1 MNFQALHFSSEE
13 DSDDSSVDSY
23 ESSDEEGG
31 MVGGSDTN
39 NNNDDVLVKNAETIS
54 IIGEILV
61 KIHDSKKDNV
71 EMAPQYNIF
80 IGEINTHKRVPGI
93 IKNKLEYPFFFYD
106 TNYKNKSHIGNKE
119 IEFRFKVIFHKDTFI
134 QDVTKFFQS
143 FKTHFSILK
152 MDDSIQLPEKYYNGL
167 NVVCGYNDSTSDSF
181 VLFELRFHTLETFIF
196 KEIPNHDL
204 EYLLESMEKYS
215 TFLKE
220 EHDNY
225 FPDNI
230 GGRVV
235 LFLNDQLDHMKNAI
249 PEGSLI
255 SDDKKSTTSKS
266 DYKTSSIDFLH
277 YITEP
282 AKESLNLLD
291 WDNEFEKKQNYKI
304 IGNEGGGN
312 CFFYSLIQALKTVGI
327 FTTVT
332 ELRQI
337 VSDEIDD
344 DKFKDFRRAVRVD
357 QDYKR
362 YEKPRDTDHL
372 KKMVL
377 EDSFWAE
384 DMSISMLEKIMNI
397 QFIILRST
405 DKVIRTTSI
414 GSKPLYNPDYFIM
427 YFYDEG
433 THYRLITYKG
443 KGALKLHELPD
454 NLKKKILS
462 GENTSIYTSI
472 SGFDTI
478 KYQSEQSFD
487 QLHLENHPYK
497 TVLYFLILT
506 YGEELLKTKDIK
518 VNQDF
523 KQFQKLYES
532 TNAPDNKKKYE
543 EIMKKAIS
551 NYMDYNIHKLKTFKG
566 KDYLIFFKK
575 YYTDVV
581 FKGEGEGQI
590 RDKKIWNNFYG
601 QRTDTHDHT
610 EGIGFVKETI
620 EFRIGGDD
628 NNYKPV
634 INKKILDAEE
644 YFKEKLGVFEIPTP
658 NSDPTSESQ
667 TEPQFNPLP
676 GLIDFDRILNDFM
689 NAHKHEENEKEK
701 EKRIGASSPHTDKI
715 LSPKYQHIP
724 PMRSTDAL
732 YKLKADIPLQEDY
745 IVYEQHVNERIYQLD
760 KLLEDPNFKVTI
772 AGDTNGDKIK
782 ISLGTGLAKNQW
794 IEQGYTYEQYRQFM
808 DHLHQS
814 LKGLKKKYNA
824 RVVYGRVSGREA
836 SATNYHVW
844 GANTTHMKLNN
855 GDKIHGAGQAEAMK
869 TMSDGVFGIVTT
881 PVAGSP
887 TLTINDERKIVEY
900 ANFTAELKELAKAE
914 FGSIVTDGNDG
925 KVKSSSN
932 RSAILTSN
940 NFNSDVFPP
949 TTSNTPDMSSFQN
962 KIKKFT
968 NHTSEVLPNEQ
979 YLLAKGLSTQN
990 PSAKQKKTK

>member
-31 MVGGSDTN
+31 MVGGSAAYKKHEEFLENFTDPILHMIGDILHVIYSN
-39 NNNDDVLVKNAETIS
+39 NNHKVQQ
-54 IIGEILV
+54 
-61 KIHDSKKDNV
+61 
-71 EMAPQYNIF
+71 MAPQY
-80 IGEINTHKRVPGI
+80 HKFVGI
-93 IKNKLEYPFFFYD
+93 IKTHKQILIMDEELEYPFLFHD
-106 TNYKNKSHIGNKE
+106 LNYEIKSPIGNKE
-119 IEFRFKVIFHKDTFI
+119 IKFRLEVIFHEDTFI
-134 QDVTKFFQS
+134 QDVKTFFES
-143 FKTHFSILK
+143 FKPPSNQPNIYILQ
-152 MDDSIQLPEKYYNGL
+152 MDDSIHLPEKYYNGL
-167 NVVCGYNDSTSDSF
+167 NVVCGYNDGNSDSF

-215 TFLKE
+215 KE

-249 PEGSLI
+249 PEGTLTT
-255 SDDKKSTTSKS
+255 DDNNSTTSES
-266 DYKTSSIDFLH
+266 DDETSSIDFLH

-282 AKESLNLLD
+282 AKETPTKETPAKVD
-291 WDNEFEKKQNYKI
+291 WDSEFEENQNYKVFTTD
-304 IGNEGGGN
+304 GDGN

-337 VSDEIDD
+337 VSDQMDD
-344 DKFKDFRRAVRVD
+344 TNLPDY
-357 QDYKR
+357 QDRPQYDPEYK
-362 YEKPRDTDHL
+362 KPNDIQHL
-372 KKMVL
+372 KQMVL
-377 EDSFWAE
+377 QNSFWADE
-384 DMSISMLEKIMNI
+384 HIISMLEKIMNI
-397 QFIILRST
+397 KFILVSDNKRIKKTLNE
-405 DKVIRTTSI
+405 
-414 GSKPLYNPDYFIM
+414 SKQLYNPDYFII
-427 YFYDEG
+427 FSFKSK
-433 THYRLITYKG
+433 HYNLITYKG

-454 NLKKKILS
+454 NLKRKILND
-462 GENTSIYTSI
+462 ENAGIYESI
-472 SGFDTI
+472 SGFNETN
-478 KYQSEQSFD
+478 QSEKLFD

-497 TVLYFLILT
+497 TILYFLILT

-523 KQFQKLYES
+523 KQFQRLYES
-532 TNAPDNKKKYE
+532 INSPDNKKKYE

-551 NYMDYNIHKLKTFKG
+551 KYMDYNIHKLKTFTG

-575 YYTDVV
+575 YYTDPA
-581 FKGEGEGQI
+581 FKGEEGQGQLK
-590 RDKKIWNNFYG
+590 DQGTFTAYG
-601 QRTDTHDHT
+601 QGMVTHDHT
-610 EGIGFVKETI
+610 KDIGFVKELI
-620 EFRIGGDD
+620 DFQIGGDD
-628 NNYKPV
+628 NGYKTV
-634 INKKILDAEE
+634 IHEKIKQAEE
-644 YFKEKLGVFEIPTP
+644 YFRQKLGVFEIPTP
-658 NSDPTSESQ
+658 TSEIQ

-724 PMRSTDAL
+724 PMRSTDAM

-745 IVYEQHVNERIYQLD
+745 DRYIQHVNERVYKLHE
-760 KLLEDPNFKVTI
+760 LLEDATTNRTDFKVMI
-772 AGDTNGDKIK
+772 ASADKK
-782 ISLGTGLAKNQW
+782 TCSLGTGLAKKQW

-836 SATNYHVW
+836 SATHYHVW
-844 GANTTHMKLNN
+844 GANTTHMKLKN
-855 GDKIHGAGQAEAMK
+855 GQPIDGAGQAEAME

-887 TLTINDERKIVEY
+887 TLTIHDEMKIVEY
-900 ANFTAELKELAKAE
+900 ANFTAGLKELAKAE
-914 FGSIVTDGNDG
+914 VGSNAADGNDG
-925 KVKSSSN
+925 EAKFTG
-932 RSAILTSN
+932 I
-940 NFNSDVFPP
+940 NFNSDVFSQPVYKTIP
-949 TTSNTPDMSSFQN
+949 EPHSFQN

-968 NHTSEVLPNEQ
+968 NHTNEVLPNEQ
-979 YLLAKGLSTQN
+979 YLLAKGLSTEN
-990 PSAKQKKTK
+990 PSAKQKKTN